1 MHICTVCGG
10 EKPQFALP
18 LKKEKGEWVVKP
30 ICGRCRYD
38 LGKEARAQK
47 KFIPM
52 YELGASL
59 NEVAKRNAEI
69 GRLKPFLEAF
79 ARQAKV
85 VRKDNKKL
93 VAAKVS

>member
-1 MHICTVCGG
+1 MHTCTVCGN

-30 ICGRCRYD
+30 ICGTCRYN

-52 YELGASL
+52 YGLEASL
-59 NEVAKRNAEI
+59 SEVAKRNAEI
-69 GRLKPFLEAF
+69 GKLKPFLEAF

-85 VRKDNKKL
+85 VRKDNRKPA
-93 VAAKVS
+93 VAKAS

>member
-1 MHICTVCGG
+1 MHTCTVCGG

-30 ICGRCRYD
+30 ICGSCRYN

-79 ARQAKV
+79 ARQVKV
-85 VRKDNKKL
+85 VRKGDKRPA
-93 VAAKVS
+93 VAKAS